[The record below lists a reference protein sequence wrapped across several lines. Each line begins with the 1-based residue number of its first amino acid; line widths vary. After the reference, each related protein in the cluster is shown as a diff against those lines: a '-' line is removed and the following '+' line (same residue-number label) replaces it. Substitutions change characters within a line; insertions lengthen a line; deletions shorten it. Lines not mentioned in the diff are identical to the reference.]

1 MNNKKQLITI
11 LLLSITI
18 AVSFCLPKHKYTSP
32 KIIPELKIPQNING
46 WWYGI
51 DVSKK
56 LNIQDER
63 YNFVS
68 DVFASIYAD
77 KYKDSLLF
85 IILDAGNFHHP
96 KVCFSSSGYKIKEI
110 PQTTFKISGREFKP
124 NILYAQKG
132 NESLLIIYWI
142 CIDKKIVN
150 WAEQKLNQLWFSLF
164 NKQKTGLMIRLDI
177 PTQENKIPDSI
188 STAKEFLNDLIKNLP
203 KEQADYIFG
212 EKTSP

>member
-1 MNNKKQLITI
+1 MNNKKQLTAIIFLI
-11 LLLSITI
+11 LTI
-18 AVSFCLPKHKYTSP
+18 AVSFCLPKHKYTSS

-46 WWYGI
+46 WWYGS

-56 LNIQDER
+56 LNLQDER

-68 DVFASIYAD
+68 DIFASAYTN
-77 KYKDSLLF
+77 KYRENLLL

-96 KVCFSSSGYKIKEI
+96 KVCFGSSGYKIKEI
-110 PQTTFKISGREFKP
+110 PQPILKIMGREFKP

-132 NESLLIIYWI
+132 SEELLIIYWI

-150 WAEQKLNQLWFSLF
+150 WAEQKLSQLWFSLF

-177 PTQENKIPDSI
+177 PTRGNNIAGSI
-188 STAKEFLNDLIKNLP
+188 SIAEEFLKGLIKGLP
-203 KEQADYIFG
+203 QEQADYIIG
-212 EKTSP
+212 KK